1 MKEVENKINSTFF
14 YNHPKTKVASI
25 IALFVLIFVATLV
38 ITLTVINSSS
48 PKDVQIPNVVNLT
61 QEEAKQK
68 IEQLKLKFAYKEEY
82 SESMRD
88 EWCYQD
94 DNFSLNGQLVSGK
107 SLGEE
112 FFDIEDL
119 EGIGFEYD
127 YDETYAEF

>member
-1 MKEVENKINSTFF
+1 ML
-14 YNHPKTKVASI
+14 KTKYLRSI
-25 IALFVLIFVATLV
+25 GIDESTIRSMERDNT
-38 ITLTVINSSS
+38 
-48 PKDVQIPNVVNLT
+48 
-61 QEEAKQK
+61 
-68 IEQLKLKFAYKEEY
+68 YKEEY

-112 FFDIEDL
+112 VIGMEDL

-127 YDETYAEF
+127 YDETYCEW

>member
-1 MKEVENKINSTFF
+1 MLKTNYLRSIGIDESTIRSMERD
-14 YNHPKTKVASI
+14 NT
-25 IALFVLIFVATLV
+25 
-38 ITLTVINSSS
+38 
-48 PKDVQIPNVVNLT
+48 
-61 QEEAKQK
+61 
-68 IEQLKLKFAYKEEY
+68 YKEEY

-112 FFDIEDL
+112 VIGMDDL

-127 YDETYAEF
+127 YDSEYAEF

>member
-1 MKEVENKINSTFF
+1 MLKTNYLRSIGIDESTIRSMERD
-14 YNHPKTKVASI
+14 NT
-25 IALFVLIFVATLV
+25 
-38 ITLTVINSSS
+38 
-48 PKDVQIPNVVNLT
+48 
-61 QEEAKQK
+61 
-68 IEQLKLKFAYKEEY
+68 YKEEY

-112 FFDIEDL
+112 VIGMDDL
-119 EGIGFEYD
+119 EGIGVEFF